1 MARPAWQVLGV
12 LLAGVKHAPAPATPA
27 DAFALLGELRPEFA
41 GLRFADLGAN
51 GVQLPR
57 TGALAEAGSDQ

>member
-12 LLAGVKHAPAPATPA
+12 LLAGVRNTQAPATPA
-27 DAFALLGELRPEFA
+27 DAFALLGELRSEFA
-41 GLRFADLGAN
+41 ALSFAELGSQ
-51 GVQLPR
+51 GQPLPM